1 MTSRMAVTL
10 VATAVL
16 AACSS
21 SQGPTW
27 NGYSVGLPNG
37 QRAFR
42 VDCHGIFEGQDT
54 CYSKAA
60 EICGGKQQV
69 RPIEQVAPLA
79 DADTTRDVRV
89 LTFQCGPAP
98 QPVQPAPV
106 PVPVPPPPPP
116 PPAPA
121 PKHITLEGDANFDTD
136 KATLR
141 PDARARLDALI
152 QSARGVTFTT
162 VTVNGY
168 TDSRGSA
175 AHNQNLSERRA
186 QSVAQYLHDH
196 GLQSQRF
203 GTHGYGASNPVAT
216 NATAAGRAQNRRV
229 EITLE

>member
-1 MTSRMAVTL
+1 MASRMAVTL

-42 VDCHGIFEGQDT
+42 VDCRGIFEGQDT

-60 EICGGKQQV
+60 EICGKQQV

-79 DADTTRDVRV
+79 DADTARDVRV

-98 QPVQPAPV
+98 QPVQPAPQ
-106 PVPVPPPPPP
+106 PVPVP

-136 KATLR
+136 KAVLR
-141 PDARARLDALI
+141 PDARARLDSLI
-152 QSARGVTFTT
+152 QSARGVSFTR

-175 AHNQNLSERRA
+175 THNQGLSERRA

-203 GTHGYGASNPVAT
+203 EMHGYGASNPVAT